1 MSDAREPTVRA
12 MHAEYP
18 AGAWRSERKRAAS
31 WSDALAL
38 PVVDDGLARRL
49 RTGLEEVETC
59 LREAAGSEDSFLAEA
74 ARHLIDAGGKRFR
87 ATLVLLAAQFGDPD
101 APGVV
106 PAAAVVELTHVAT
119 LYHDDVMDEALVR
132 RGEPSA
138 NSRWG
143 NTVAILVGDYLF
155 ARASDIV
162 ADLGPEIVRIQA
174 RTFSRLVHGQIQETV
189 GARPG
194 VDPVEHYLRVLADKT
209 GALIATSGRFGAM
222 LAGADAAVVT
232 AVERACERVGIA
244 FQLSDDLLD
253 IAGDADRSG
262 KEPGTDLREGV
273 RTLPVLH
280 ALASA
285 DHADAR
291 LRELLGADLSDSSR
305 HAEALAL
312 LRAHPAM
319 DRTRAEARRWADAA
333 RAELAPLPEGPA
345 KATLASLC
353 DYVLDRTG

>member
-1 MSDAREPTVRA
+1 M
-12 MHAEYP
+12 AE
-18 AGAWRSERKRAAS
+18 G
-31 WSDALAL
+31 LAVPL
-38 PVVDDGLARRL
+38 VDDGLARRL
-49 RTGLEEVETC
+49 RVGLADVETY
-59 LREAAGSEDSFLAEA
+59 LREAAASEDVFLAETA
-74 ARHLIDAGGKRFR
+74 GHLIHAGGKRFR

-101 APGVV
+101 APAVV

-119 LYHDDVMDEALVR
+119 LYHDDVIDEALVR

-138 NSRWG
+138 NARWG

-189 GARPG
+189 GPAPD
-194 VDPVEHYLRVLADKT
+194 VDPVDHYLRVLADKT

-222 LAGADAAVVT
+222 LAGADPAIVT
-232 AVERACERVGIA
+232 AVERSCERVGIA
-244 FQLSDDLLD
+244 FQLSDDVLD
-253 IAGDADRSG
+253 ITGESDRSG
-262 KEPGTDLREGV
+262 KQPGTDLREGV
-273 RTLPVLH
+273 HTLPVLH

-285 DHADAR
+285 DPADAR
-291 LRELLGADLSDSSR
+291 LRELLVGDLTDSSR

-312 LRAHPAM
+312 LRSHPTM

-333 RAELAPLPEGPA
+333 RAELAPLPEGPP
-345 KATLASLC
+345 KAALEALC
-353 DYVLDRTG
+353 DYVLDRTA